1 MAESHMRGRVVRIL
15 RRHDAV
21 AVENRVYPGTPDVNY
36 IEGWVEL
43 KWLPRWPKGVGEPV
57 RVKHFTP
64 QQRVWLRR
72 RWRRGGRAYVLL
84 QVAQDWLLFDGA
96 TAADH
101 LGRVSRERLFELA
114 LKTWRKLD
122 EEELRVWLTASLRD

>member
-43 KWLPRWPKGVGEPV
+43 KWLPRWPKGQDEPV

-96 TAADH
+96 TAADN
-101 LGRVSRERLFELA
+101 LGKVSRGRLFELA